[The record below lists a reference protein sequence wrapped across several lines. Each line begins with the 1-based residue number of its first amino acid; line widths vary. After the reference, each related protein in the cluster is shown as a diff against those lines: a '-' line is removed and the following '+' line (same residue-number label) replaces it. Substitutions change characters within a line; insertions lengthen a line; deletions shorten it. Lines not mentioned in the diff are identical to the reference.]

1 MGQTG
6 DRSLRIQR
14 AVDGTALLGPAALA
28 KWEIGAMAA
37 FLGRSW
43 NWAARGLTLALAVLA
58 GISLIGGTPANA
70 ALSPRSRHAL
80 HLRHL
85 EHLAHI
91 RDLRSRPWQ
100 VRIPAIGVTVNLET
114 LGDPDG
120 AILPVPPLAQ
130 AATEAGW
137 YRFTSVPGSVGNSVI
152 VGHVDTYV
160 GPAVFYNLYRLLPG
174 DAIYV
179 KTGAAQERFAVR
191 WVHEVSKARFP
202 VNQVFGETGQHHLWL
217 ITCGGAFDYK
227 TGHYL
232 DNIIVSA
239 VWRPT
244 VKHQT
249 RHRVTRHVKHSARRI
264 GKITCRL
271 AHPHPSVPSRYK
283 RRWCQRRK

>member
-1 MGQTG
+1 VG
-6 DRSLRIQR
+6 DAAR
-14 AVDGTALLGPAALA
+14 LGGRGLST

-43 NWAARGLTLALAVLA
+43 NWAVRSLALAFAVLA
-58 GISLIGGTPANA
+58 GISLIVGTPANA
-70 ALSPRSRHAL
+70 ALSPRLRHAL

-85 EHLAHI
+85 EHLAYA
-91 RDLRSRPWQ
+91 RYLRARPWQ
-100 VRIPAIGVTVNLET
+100 VDIPAIGVAVNLAT

-120 AILPVPPLAQ
+120 ASLPVPPLAR

-160 GPAVFYNLYRLLPG
+160 GPAVFYNLYQLRPG

-179 KTGAAQERFAVR
+179 TTGAARERFAVH
-191 WVHEVSKARFP
+191 WVHEVTKVRFP
-202 VNQVFGETGQHHLWL
+202 VNQIFGDTGRHQLWL
-217 ITCGGAFDYK
+217 ITCGGAFDYQ

-239 VWRPT
+239 VWQPT
-244 VKHQT
+244 VKHLT
-249 RHRVTRHVKHSARRI
+249 RHRATRRVQHAARRI
-264 GKITCRL
+264 GKMT
-271 AHPHPSVPSRYK
+271 
-283 RRWCQRRK
+283 